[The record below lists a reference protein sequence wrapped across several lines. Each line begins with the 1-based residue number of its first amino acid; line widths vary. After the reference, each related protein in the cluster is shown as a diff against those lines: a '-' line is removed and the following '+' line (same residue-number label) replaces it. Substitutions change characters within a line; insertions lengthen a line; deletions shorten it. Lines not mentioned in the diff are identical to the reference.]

1 MPIEIM
7 ELVVRGSVNS
17 TGENSQTGSEMMSN
31 NIDNASRQQLIQDC
45 IDQVLEIL
53 RERQER

>member
-7 ELVVRGSVNS
+7 ELVVRASVNS
-17 TGENSQTGSEMMSN
+17 SSQSSQDGSGLASEAV
-31 NIDNASRQQLIQDC
+31 DETSRQQLIQDC
-45 IDQVLEIL
+45 IDQVLDVL

>member
-7 ELVVRGSVNS
+7 ELVVRASVNS
-17 TGENSQTGSEMMSN
+17 TSPDSQAGSGSISVAM
-31 NIDNASRQQLIQDC
+31 DQTSRQQLIQEC
-45 IDQVLEIL
+45 IDQVLDVL

>member
-7 ELVVRGSVNS
+7 ELVVRASVGN
-17 TGENSQTGSEMMSN
+17 TNQTGQAGYESGSSDVGE
-31 NIDNASRQQLIQDC
+31 ASRRQIVQDC
-45 IDQVLEIL
+45 VDQVLDIL

>member
-7 ELVVRGSVNS
+7 ELVVRASVNS
-17 TGENSQTGSEMMSN
+17 TSETTQAGSGSAAA
-31 NIDNASRQQLIQDC
+31 IDETSRQQLIQDC
-45 IDQVLEIL
+45 ADQVLEIL

>member
-7 ELVVRGSVNS
+7 ELVVRASVTNTSETTQSGS
-17 TGENSQTGSEMMSN
+17 GSAATVVDE
-31 NIDNASRQQLIQDC
+31 ASRQQLIQDC
-45 IDQVLEIL
+45 VDQVMDIL

>member
-7 ELVVRGSVNS
+7 ELVVRASVNS
-17 TGENSQTGSEMMSN
+17 TDQSSRAGSESVLAT
-31 NIDNASRQQLIQDC
+31 IDETSRQQLIQEC
-45 IDQVLEIL
+45 IDQVLDVL